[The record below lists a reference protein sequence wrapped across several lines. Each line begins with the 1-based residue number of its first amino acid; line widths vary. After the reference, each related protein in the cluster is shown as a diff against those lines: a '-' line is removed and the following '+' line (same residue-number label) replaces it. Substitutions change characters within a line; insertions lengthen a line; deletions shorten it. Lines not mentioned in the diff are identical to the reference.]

1 MFVYVGFSRVTD
13 DVTTYEFRG
22 GSKDVKVNYFDANV
36 VSIESESETLIN
48 ELIESQDK
56 KINCQIVSKEEFKE
70 LIKNSAQIERIRTI
84 VKERITSKYS
94 IADEIAIMK
103 RENSDLKKVEY
114 EIYIQ
119 ECKLIGENL
128 KKSIG
133 Y

>member
-13 DVTTYEFRG
+13 DVTTYEFRA

-84 VKERITSKYS
+84 VKERIASKYS

-103 RENSDLKKVEY
+103 RENSDLKKIEY

-128 KKSIG
+128 RKSIG